1 MSIVV
6 KHSPNED
13 YFSSIAS
20 SSSGESLDEFI
31 EHNLQAE
38 EVQGYRFQAIR
49 DCYNSKSSESLEAQ
63 MEEADEDVALARLGN
78 LNW

>member
-6 KHSPNED
+6 KRSPNED

-38 EVQGYRFQAIR
+38 EVQGYRIEQIR
-49 DCYNSKSSESLEAQ
+49 DSYSQ
-63 MEEADEDVALARLGN
+63 Q
-78 LNW
+78 